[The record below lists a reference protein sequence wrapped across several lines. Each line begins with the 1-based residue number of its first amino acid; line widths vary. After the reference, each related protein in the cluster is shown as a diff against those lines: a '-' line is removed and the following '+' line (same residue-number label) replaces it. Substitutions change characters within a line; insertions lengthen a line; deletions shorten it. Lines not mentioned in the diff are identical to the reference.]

1 MARLVKLTGTA
12 PIKIDPNLAPGAEP
26 PAPNVRP
33 WPRDEQGNLKVLFIC
48 TCGISL
54 KFPFCD
60 GAHKACKDE
69 DSATVYTY
77 ETGTR
82 APIGPQPTPP
92 AAT

>member
-1 MARLVKLTGTA
+1 MMTSMSSPKICAMSPEVMEMEPGTY
-12 PIKIDPNLAPGAEP
+12 
-26 PAPNVRP
+26 
-33 WPRDEQGNLKVLFIC
+33 WWC
-48 TCGISL
+48 SCGFSATQ
-54 KFPFCD
+54 PFCD

-69 DSATVYTY
+69 DTATVYTY